1 MYRSATDHL
10 ALTHKSDGVVSYHH
24 LLPFLTIASLWLTT
38 SIASVV
44 ADQQIYI
51 IVGPHFQQF
60 FDLDKR
66 KA

>member
-24 LLPFLTIASLWLTT
+24 LLSFLTIASLWLTT

-44 ADQQIYI
+44 ADQQIYHHCWTAFSTI
-51 IVGPHFQQF
+51 LLP
-60 FDLDKR
+60 
-66 KA
+66 